1 MMVHM
6 LVEVVGLGT
15 VASLLL
21 LWAVVVA
28 LLVLALLVEQ
38 IAVVRVS
45 RLLLVYWMPTD
56 WTVLTIGSVGSIVA
70 TWHASNQVVHRQ
82 CPK

>member
-1 MMVHM
+1 MLVVDM

-21 LWAVVVA
+21 LWAVVV
-28 LLVLALLVEQ
+28 ALLVEQ